1 MGKCKIPII
10 GGGNN
15 ALIPYGFNE
24 VEGVTALQHLEP
36 IQLCKIATN
45 GARKTTVQSF
55 GTKITTNARKI
66 KDDNGVYLTYSYRT
80 GSNYSNGAVSTTFYY
95 HNLSSN
101 AEVSVS
107 TDTLVSFTRS
117 DAYADYIVPFQVS
130 DTVMLYICIS
140 SSQCIANIIEHRYNT
155 SNNSISE
162 LATEVFGL
170 TAPTG
175 SGSGVPKIDIFSYD
189 EINDIA
195 YVRVELGYRFKG
207 TTWYSYTL
215 LKVVG
220 VQRASTLEVTYRYAG
235 GDYDYADS
243 PAASAYHIMT
253 LTGQN
258 AGKSLI
264 MCNGGTYIIDLSVAD
279 VYNIISGATRID
291 SLSIV
296 LRSTV
301 EPWPIPTSKT
311 ISSNRKVIIGKSA
324 ALFNSDTGKLIKST
338 SMPIIGSE
346 EFTNLSYYIVLN
358 TPGDT
363 FMLISDS
370 SYNILR
376 CTPSTITLERG
387 DVGVSDIDHFCRV
400 YSALPNGKFKIS
412 IYGYSCFD
420 IILGMVA
427 YLSSSPWVGLGTV
440 YDAINGG
447 KVVEQYDV
455 CTVYANTPTPLTA
468 YGISATMLSTIKDDT
483 IQEVQ
488 NELNS

>member
-24 VEGVTALQHLEP
+24 VEGVLALQRLEP

-45 GARKTTVQSF
+45 GARKTTGQSF
-55 GTKITTNARKI
+55 GPQINTRARKI
-66 KDDNGVYLTYSYRT
+66 KDDNGVYLTYSYMP
-80 GSNYSNGAVSTTFYY
+80 GSNYSNGEVSTTFFY

-101 AEVSVS
+101 TEVSVS
-107 TDTLVSFTRS
+107 ETTTVSFYGR
-117 DAYADYIVPFQVS
+117 DAYADRIIPFQVS
-130 DTVMLYICIS
+130 DTAILYICIS
-140 SSQCIANIIEHRYNT
+140 SNDSRANIIEHRYNT
-155 SNNSISE
+155 SNNSISV
-162 LATEVFGL
+162 LAQYDVGL
-170 TAPTG
+170 IAPTG
-175 SGSGVPKIDIFSYD
+175 SGGGAPKIDVLSYD
-189 EINDIA
+189 EIKDIA
-195 YVRVELGYRFKG
+195 YVRVELGYSFKS
-207 TTWYSYTL
+207 TTWYSYNL

-220 VQRASTLEVTYRYAG
+220 VQKASTLEVTYRSAG

-243 PAASAYHIMT
+243 PAASAYHIMA

-291 SLSIV
+291 SLSIA
-296 LRSTV
+296 LHSTV

-311 ISSNRKVIIGKSA
+311 ISSDRKVIIGKGA
-324 ALFNSDTGKLIKST
+324 ALFNSNTGKLIKST
-338 SMPIIGSE
+338 SLPIIGSE
-346 EFTNLSYYIVLN
+346 EFTNISYYIVLN
-358 TPGDT
+358 TPSDM

-376 CTPSTITLERG
+376 CTPSTITLEHG
-387 DVGVSDIDHFCRV
+387 DVGVSDISYFCRV
-400 YSALPNGKFKIS
+400 DSALPDGKFKIS
-412 IYGYSCFD
+412 IYSYNCFD
-420 IILGMVA
+420 IMLGIVA
-427 YLSSSPWVGLGTV
+427 YLSSSPWIGIGTV
-440 YDAINGG
+440 YDAINGS
-447 KVVEQYDV
+447 KVVEQYDI

-468 YGISATMLSTIKDDT
+468 YGVSATMLSTIKDDT

>member
-10 GGGNN
+10 GSGNN

-24 VEGVTALQHLEP
+24 VEGVTALQRLEP
-36 IQLCKIATN
+36 VQLCKITTN
-45 GARKTTVQSF
+45 GAHKTTAQSF
-55 GTKITTNARKI
+55 SPKITTSARKI
-66 KDDNGVYLTYSYRT
+66 KDDNGVYLTYSCIP
-80 GSNYSNGAVSTTFYY
+80 GSSYSSGEVSTTFYY

-101 AEVSVS
+101 TEVSVS
-107 TDTLVSFTRS
+107 KTTTVSFTS
-117 DAYADYIVPFQVS
+117 ASTYANYIIPFQVS
-130 DTVMLYICIS
+130 DTAMLYICIS
-140 SSQCIANIIEHRYNT
+140 SKGIATIIEHRYNT
-155 SNNSISE
+155 SNNSVSV
-162 LATEVFGL
+162 LVKDRVGL
-170 TAPTG
+170 TTPTG
-175 SGSGVPKIDIFSYD
+175 DGYGVPKIDIFSYD

-195 YVRVELGYRFKG
+195 YVRVELGDSYNS

-215 LKVVG
+215 LGIAG
-220 VQRASTLEVTYRYAG
+220 VQKASTLTITDRYAG
-235 GDYDYADS
+235 GDYDYANS
-243 PAASAYHIMT
+243 PAARAYHIMT

-264 MCNGGTYIIDLSVAD
+264 MCNGGTYIVDLSVAN
-279 VYNIISGATRID
+279 VYNIISGATQID

-338 SMPIIGSE
+338 SIPIIGSE

-358 TPGDT
+358 TPSDM

-387 DVGVSDIDHFCRV
+387 DVGVSDIGYFCRV

-412 IYGYSCFD
+412 IYSYSSFD

-427 YLSSSPWVGLGTV
+427 YLSSSPWIGLGTV
-440 YDAINGG
+440 YDAINGS

-468 YGISATMLSTIKDDT
+468 YGVSATMLSTIKDDT